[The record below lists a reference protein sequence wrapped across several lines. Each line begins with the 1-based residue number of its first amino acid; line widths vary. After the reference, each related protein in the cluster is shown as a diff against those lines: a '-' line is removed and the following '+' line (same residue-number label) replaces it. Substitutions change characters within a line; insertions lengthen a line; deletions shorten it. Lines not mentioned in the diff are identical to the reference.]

1 MGVQRTTP
9 DQGVDL
15 SLTSHVGIDGDFFF
29 PLSSLHKCGGMEA
42 VTVGVILSF
51 ICFLLGCFM
60 VIECGV
66 WRR

>member
-29 PLSSLHKCGGMEA
+29 LFLRCINVGG
-42 VTVGVILSF
+42 
-51 ICFLLGCFM
+51 
-60 VIECGV
+60 